1 MQNHLTA
8 EERSPRKIYYTEHE
22 QLPPGSHP
30 APLLHLHV
38 TPKRCRLHHTVQQR
52 RRFMAHLERE
62 FKKGM
67 QKIEDAPLASIRG
80 TMKQYYFSAEEKA
93 AERSSMMKDSSS
105 MAGPSSAGDAPNLG
119 STPPRAAAAG
129 TRAGKQPVVKLDSPK
144 SAKKL
149 KLG

>member
-1 MQNHLTA
+1 MFKNESVSVLKLLGDVHGDLT
-8 EERSPRKIYYTEHE
+8 EPKELSTILRPESTE
-22 QLPPGSHP
+22 PFDYS
-30 APLLHLHV
+30 
-38 TPKRCRLHHTVQQR
+38 
-52 RRFMAHLERE
+52 
-62 FKKGM
+62 
-67 QKIEDAPLASIRG
+67 
-80 TMKQYYFSAEEKA
+80 SAEEKA

-105 MAGPSSAGDAPNLG
+105 MPGPSSAGDAPNLG